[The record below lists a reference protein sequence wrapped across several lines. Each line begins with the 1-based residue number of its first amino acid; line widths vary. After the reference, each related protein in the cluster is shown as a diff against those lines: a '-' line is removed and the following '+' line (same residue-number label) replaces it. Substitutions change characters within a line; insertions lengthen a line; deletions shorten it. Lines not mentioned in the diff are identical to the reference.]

1 MRAFVIRLS
10 LLFFILTGSILA
22 HSRPVL
28 ARLPS
33 QTLTPD
39 AFWQRVDETISTLN
53 GLKNQPKE
61 TTESALDGLAE
72 QWGQVNTLTL
82 PEGSGVESSPL
93 DTGFLVSR
101 LRQRPYDLDSL
112 VNIFTSLRNAR
123 NIAPTRSFGAAE
135 ISALEGILQQ
145 AEFQWNRPPSPLEA
159 LWNDLWARIQKWL
172 NEILGADRVEIPI
185 PGDVFTI
192 TAIIL
197 LVLILLYV
205 FRSLFGDVIS
215 EASMDEEHRAGD
227 ELLTAETALQKAKDI
242 SKAGDYRTAVRY
254 LYLSSLLTL
263 DERGL
268 LRFDRSKTNREYL
281 RSVSTF
287 PQLSAP
293 LRDVIEVFDRVW
305 YGFQALDE
313 DSFQHYVQKVDQLR
327 EQKK

>member
-1 MRAFVIRLS
+1 MRAFVIRILP
-10 LLFFILTGSILA
+10 LLFILA
-22 HSRPVL
+22 GSSLAQSRQVL
-28 ARLPS
+28 ALLPS
-33 QTLTPD
+33 QVVTPEV
-39 AFWQRVDETISTLN
+39 FWQHVDETINTLN

-61 TTESALDGLAE
+61 TTEAALDSLAE
-72 QWGQVNTLTL
+72 QWAQVNALAL
-82 PEGSGVESSPL
+82 PEGASVENAPI
-93 DTGFLVSR
+93 DTGFLVAR
-101 LRQRPYDLDSL
+101 LRQRPYDLVSL
-112 VNIFTSLRNAR
+112 INIFTNLRNAR
-123 NIAPTRSFGAAE
+123 NIEPTRSFGAME
-135 ISALEGILQQ
+135 LSALEDILQQ
-145 AEFQWNRPPSPLEA
+145 PEFQWNRPPSPLEE
-159 LWNDLWARIQKWL
+159 LWNDFLSRIQAWL
-172 NEILGADRVEIPI
+172 NEVLGADRIEVPI
-185 PGDVFTI
+185 PADVFTI
-192 TAIIL
+192 TSVIL

-215 EASMDEEHRAGD
+215 EASMDEEHMAGD

-242 SKAGDYRTAVRY
+242 SKVGDYRTAVRY

-305 YGFQALDE
+305 YGFQVLDE